1 MKTESNEILKNLNEL
16 YLDWGFAVEKLNP
29 DFMHIKLS
37 KPSGTGINFLII
49 SETSGKNYCVQYCTQ
64 IPGIDNQ
71 LILRNTI
78 PTPKNKLST
87 YIQNQLSFGVFN
99 RDMASTLNLD

>member
-1 MKTESNEILKNLNEL
+1 MKTKSNEILKNLDGL
-16 YLDWGFAVEKLNP
+16 YPYWGFAVEKLNP
-29 DFMHIKLS
+29 DSIHIKLS
-37 KPSGTGINFLII
+37 QPSSTAINFLII
-49 SETSGKNYCVQYCTQ
+49 SETSGKNYRVQYCTQ

-78 PTPKNKLST
+78 STPKNKLST